1 VALSQPTRKAFRAS
15 RSFGRPVTALP
26 ELREAVAAHTTR
38 AAEKLRRQHLAT
50 ASLIVVAVAIGSIG

>member
-1 VALSQPTRKAFRAS
+1 
-15 RSFGRPVTALP
+15 VTALP